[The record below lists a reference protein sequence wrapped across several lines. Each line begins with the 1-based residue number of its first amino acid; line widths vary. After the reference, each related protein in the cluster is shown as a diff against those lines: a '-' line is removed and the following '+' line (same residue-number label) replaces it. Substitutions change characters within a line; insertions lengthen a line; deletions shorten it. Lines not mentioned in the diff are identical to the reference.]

1 MPAFEE
7 PTRWYTS
14 AMPQA
19 ELCLVT
25 GAAGFIGSHLCE
37 RLLRDGYRVIGVD
50 AFTDYYSPELKRSNL
65 HALLSTPGLH
75 FVEGDLCQMDLAP
88 VVEGA
93 DYIFHQAGQG
103 GVRKSFGRDFG
114 VYVQRNLMATQ
125 QLLEA
130 ARGAQGLKRFIYAS
144 SSSIYGDSRELPL
157 RESTLPQPISPYGV
171 TKLAG
176 EQLACLYAANF
187 QVPTVSLR
195 YFTVYGPRQRPDMAF
210 HIFLCAIYA
219 GEPVLIYGDGE
230 QTRDFT
236 YISDVVQ
243 ANILAMTR
251 GEVGAAYNISG
262 GSRVTVN
269 RCLEVLRQ
277 VTCQELRVIHQEPQY
292 GEMRHTYADISAAQQ
307 ALGYEPRVTLEEGL
321 AAEDAWFREV
331 ILAGPRPGSGAG
343 TAARMQKNG

>member
-1 MPAFEE
+1 MLK
-7 PTRWYTS
+7 
-14 AMPQA
+14 A

-50 AFTDYYSPELKRSNL
+50 AFTDYYSPDLKRNNL
-65 HALLSTPGLH
+65 RALLKAPGFQL
-75 FVEGDLCQMDLAP
+75 VEGDLCQMDLAP
-88 VVEGA
+88 LVEGA
-93 DYIFHQAGQG
+93 QYIFHQAGQA
-103 GVRKSFGRDFG
+103 GVRKSFGRDFEL
-114 VYVQRNLMATQ
+114 YVQRNIMATQ
-125 QLLEA
+125 RLLEA
-130 ARGAQGLKRFIYAS
+130 ARGAWGLKRFIYAS

-157 RESTLPQPISPYGV
+157 RESTLPQPVSPYGV

-176 EQLACLYAANF
+176 EQLVCLYAANF
-187 QVPTVSLR
+187 QMPTISLR

-210 HIFLCAIYA
+210 HIFLRAAYSGQPI
-219 GEPVLIYGDGE
+219 VIYGDGE

-251 GEVGAAYNISG
+251 GEVGAVYNIAG

-269 RCLEVLRQ
+269 RCLEVLRE
-277 VTCQELRVIHQEPQY
+277 VTRQALHVIYQEPQP
-292 GEMRHTYADISAAQQ
+292 GEMRHTYADISAAQR
-307 ALGYEPRVTLEEGL
+307 ALGYGPKVALEEGL

-331 ILAGPRPGSGAG
+331 IWAGCPS
-343 TAARMQKNG
+343 

>member
-1 MPAFEE
+1 
-7 PTRWYTS
+7 
-14 AMPQA
+14 MPQA

-37 RLLRDGYRVIGVD
+37 RLLRDGYRVIG
-50 AFTDYYSPELKRSNL
+50 
-65 HALLSTPGLH
+65 
-75 FVEGDLCQMDLAP
+75 
-88 VVEGA
+88 
-93 DYIFHQAGQG
+93 
-103 GVRKSFGRDFG
+103 
-114 VYVQRNLMATQ
+114 
-125 QLLEA
+125 
-130 ARGAQGLKRFIYAS
+130 
-144 SSSIYGDSRELPL
+144 
-157 RESTLPQPISPYGV
+157 
-171 TKLAG
+171 
-176 EQLACLYAANF
+176 LACLYAANF

-210 HIFLCAIYA
+210 HAFLRAIYA

-251 GEVGAAYNISG
+251 GEVGAAYNIGG

-277 VTCQELRVIHQEPQY
+277 VTCQELRVIHQESQY

-307 ALGYEPRVTLEEGL
+307 VLGYEPRVTLEEGL